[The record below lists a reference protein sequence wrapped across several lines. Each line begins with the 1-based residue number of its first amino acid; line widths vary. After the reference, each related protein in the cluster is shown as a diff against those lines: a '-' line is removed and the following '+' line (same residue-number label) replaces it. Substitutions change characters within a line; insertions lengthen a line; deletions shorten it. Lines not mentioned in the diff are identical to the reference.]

1 MRKTLLTLLLILAS
15 GSAGAQDAAALVK
28 RDCMSCHGNEV
39 YTRSN
44 RMVTSLDGLRH
55 QIARCHQATGKNWS
69 AGQVDNVVRYLNN
82 NFYKF

>member
-1 MRKTLLTLLLILAS
+1 MRNILLAISLTLVAGAAS
-15 GSAGAQDAAALVK
+15 AQDAAALVQ

-44 RMVTSLDGLRH
+44 RMVSSLDGLRH

-69 AGQVDNVVRYLNN
+69 QADVDAVVAYLNK